1 MGQKTAMPHSLPDL
15 EAWAIFAKV
24 AECGSFSRA
33 GEQLGL
39 AKTTVSKAVTRLEHR
54 MRASL
59 FHRTTRKLSLT
70 ETGRLALERAARIL
84 IDGAAIEADILDEAA
99 TPRGLVRIATISALG
114 VEVIAPVLP
123 EFLKANPEIEVDLVL
138 TENRVDLV
146 AEGFDAA
153 IQVGL
158 DGDSASLR
166 AVRLSSLRR
175 PLVGAPELLERLGM
189 PRSPQDLARYPA
201 VLPSHIANSHE
212 WQFARGDEDPVTV
225 RVNGRYRANHADAL
239 VPSLVAGVG
248 IGLMA
253 EYFVW
258 DHIRA
263 GRLIELLP
271 EWSTPPGPLYLITPP
286 GRARPARVRA
296 LLDFLRPHLTL
307 PKWANGYKD

>member
-1 MGQKTAMPHSLPDL
+1 MPHSLPDL

-99 TPRGLVRIATISALG
+99 IPRGLVRIATISALG

-166 AVRLSSLRR
+166 AVRLSSLRPNCSSGWGR
-175 PLVGAPELLERLGM
+175 PKRRMIWPAIP
-189 PRSPQDLARYPA
+189 PSCPATSPTATNGNSPA
-201 VLPSHIANSHE
+201 ATRIL
-212 WQFARGDEDPVTV
+212 
-225 RVNGRYRANHADAL
+225 
-239 VPSLVAGVG
+239 
-248 IGLMA
+248 
-253 EYFVW
+253 
-258 DHIRA
+258 
-263 GRLIELLP
+263 
-271 EWSTPPGPLYLITPP
+271 
-286 GRARPARVRA
+286 
-296 LLDFLRPHLTL
+296 
-307 PKWANGYKD
+307 